1 MTTTTR
7 ILTALLLAGATLALA
22 ACGTVS
28 SGGSSSPSTSTTPAT
43 TMPATTTPSQGTTP
57 AAAKN
62 LVVNNTVR
70 AQLLAAGAALHK
82 LPTTDYT
89 GLVPKETY
97 YAYNPATN
105 TYWAGAGLVASKQST
120 QAQIGDQDDG
130 AYLVFDRPAAG
141 TWRAYDAGIPGDS
154 HFTCSI
160 VVPAGVLSVW
170 HWTAGTCHPPAA

>member
-1 MTTTTR
+1 MTAIPRT
-7 ILTALLLAGATLALA
+7 LTSLLLAGAMLTLT
-22 ACGTVS
+22 ACGTMS
-28 SGGSSSPSTSTTPAT
+28 SGRVVFAVDVDDTRDDDVRDHLRCCEEPRGQHHGS
-43 TMPATTTPSQGTTP
+43 
-57 AAAKN
+57 
-62 LVVNNTVR
+62 R
-70 AQLLAAGAALHK
+70 AELAAGAALHK

-105 TYWAGAGLVASKQST
+105 TCWAGAGLVASKRSK

-160 VVPAGVLSVW
+160 AVPSGVLTVW

>member
-1 MTTTTR
+1 MTTITR
-7 ILTALLLAGATLALA
+7 TLPLLFLAGATLALA
-22 ACGTVS
+22 ACGTMS
-28 SGGSSSPSTSTTPAT
+28 SGGSSAPSTSTTPAT
-43 TMPATTTPSQGTTP
+43 TMPRTT
-57 AAAKN
+57 AAASAKN
-62 LVVNNTVR
+62 LVVDNTVR

-105 TYWAGAGLVASKQST
+105 TYWAGAGLVASKKSM

-130 AYLVFDRPAAG
+130 AYLVFDRPATG
-141 TWRAYDAGIPGDS
+141 TWRAHDAGIPGDS

-160 VVPAGVLSVW
+160 VVPAGVLTVW